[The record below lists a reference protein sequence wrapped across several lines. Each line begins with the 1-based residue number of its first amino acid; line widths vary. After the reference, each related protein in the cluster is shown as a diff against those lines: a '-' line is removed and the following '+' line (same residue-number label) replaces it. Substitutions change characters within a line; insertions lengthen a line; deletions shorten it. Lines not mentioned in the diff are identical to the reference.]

1 MVEMVV
7 ALLMIVNGEIKEH
20 RIQIDPETGK
30 PSMSQCL
37 KGKRFAIRQEKKYNS
52 GSNITHQCI
61 KSMAE
66 TELNIDG
73 SKSIKKLILE

>member
-1 MVEMVV
+1 MTELVV

-20 RIQIDPETGK
+20 RIQIDPRTGK
-30 PSMSQCL
+30 PSMAMCL
-37 KGKRFAIRQEKKYNS
+37 KGKRHATRGEKKYNED
-52 GSNITHQCI
+52 SNITHQCI

>member
-1 MVEMVV
+1 MELII

-20 RIQIDPETGK
+20 RIQE
-30 PSMSQCL
+30 SMSDCL
-37 KGKRFAIRQEKKYNS
+37 KGKRIAIRTNKND
-52 GSNITHQCI
+52 NIVYQCI

-66 TELNIDG
+66 LESNIDG